1 MCLYEQR
8 MKNPHY
14 LTNEK
19 NRGIIPTPED
29 IRHLH
34 ISVGC
39 GWCEECRKKL
49 ANEWRIRLY
58 EEYKENNKAE
68 FVTLSFSPE
77 GIRKL
82 EEEIIEKKYKGIE
95 GEEIDVNLLASYAI
109 RMYTERWRKKYK
121 TAQRHWIITE
131 LGHKNSERIHL
142 HGIIWNTT
150 DTPGDEFKKDIEEKW
165 QYGTVYIGKYVNEK
179 TINYITKYITKL
191 DTYHKGYKQKIITSK
206 GIGKAYINSE
216 QAKRN
221 QYRGEE
227 TNTTYKTEN
236 GYIIELPRYYKDKI
250 YTEEQKSKLW
260 TNLLD
265 KEKIFIKGVKFDKT
279 NQDDTEYRNIFYNTL
294 KTARESNNTVGYGN
308 NKTQNYKYIIT
319 EIMKLKSNEVIN
331 YDKSKLVKRV
341 ERREIKRIKD
351 YENKPKNK
359 ININTFKQDYTKI
372 PKEDTEEL
380 NKAMFIDT
388 QILGK
393 YKGTT
398 TENQRKRN
406 IEIEEADKLG
416 LNLRQY
422 RLKQKGLPYK

>member
-29 IRHLH
+29 IRHLD

-58 EEYKENNKAE
+58 EEYKHNNNAE

-77 GIRKL
+77 GITQL
-82 EEEIIEKKYKGIE
+82 EKEIHEKKYKGIE
-95 GEEIDVNLLASYAI
+95 GNDTDVNLLASYAI

-121 TAQRHWIITE
+121 KAQRHWFITE

-142 HGIIWNTT
+142 HGIIWKTTNTSRE
-150 DTPGDEFKKDIEEKW
+150 EFKKDIAEKW
-165 QYGTVYIGKYVNEK
+165 QYGNVYIGDYVNEK

-191 DTYHKGYKQKIITSK
+191 DNFHKGYKQKIITSK
-206 GIGKAYINSE
+206 KIGQTYINSE
-216 QAKRN
+216 EAKRN
-221 QYRGEE
+221 QYRGAE
-227 TNTTYKTEN
+227 TNTTYKAQN
-236 GYIIELPRYYKDKI
+236 GYTIELPRYYKDKM
-250 YTEEQKSKLW
+250 YTEEQKRELW
-260 TNLLD
+260 TKTLNENNVYISGIKFN
-265 KEKIFIKGVKFDKT
+265 KE
-279 NQDDTEYRNIFYNTL
+279 NQDDTDYRKIFYNTL
-294 KTARESNNTVGYGN
+294 KTTRESNEKTGFGT
-308 NKTQNYKYIIT
+308 NKTVNYKYIIT
-319 EIMKLKSNEVIN
+319 EIMKLKQNEIIN
-331 YDKSKLVKRV
+331 YDKNKLVKAI
-341 ERREIKRIKD
+341 ERRKIKTIKRYQEEPKD
-351 YENKPKNK
+351 
-359 ININTFKQDYTKI
+359 NINLHKIKLEQTK
-372 PKEDTEEL
+372 KEDTEEL

-388 QILGK
+388 IILRE
-393 YKGTT
+393 YIGTT

-406 IEIEEADKLG
+406 KEIEEAENQG

>member
-1 MCLYEQR
+1 MCLFEQK

-14 LTNEK
+14 VTNEK
-19 NRGIIPTPED
+19 NKGIIPIPED
-29 IRHLH
+29 KRQIE
-34 ISVGC
+34 ISIGC

-179 TINYITKYITKL
+179 AINYITKYITKL